1 MLRKRGV
8 LVVLLLQ
15 RLDDRRQVER
25 RHVRRGGLGSQV
37 DQEAIHLHR
46 LLLARQPLN
55 VRVRPDN
62 QRECLR
68 RRTLRL
74 ERQVDAILD
83 DREKEGQQA
92 VALLV
97 DPVELGRQRAGRGII
112 HPVLKFGDQRLELL
126 KLLIGQAQ
134 GVKPR
139 AVGVAVSISVRRRV
153 IRFRYSE
160 AFSLLKAGEINNT
173 TVLINV

>member
-46 LLLARQPLN
+46 LLLARQPLD

-134 GVKPR
+134 GCWRGCLDQRPQARHQV
-139 AVGVAVSISVRRRV
+139 
-153 IRFRYSE
+153 
-160 AFSLLKAGEINNT
+160 
-173 TVLINV
+173 